1 MKPEIFEFEIVVS
14 ASAIDD
20 MNHVNN
26 LQYLEWCLDAAS
38 RHWQRNTSEE
48 IRKAFVWY
56 VIKHEISYHA
66 AAFEGETLLIRTW
79 VNYSE
84 GVKSERE
91 YAIRRKSDD
100 KLLVEAKTLWCLLNA
115 ETQRPAKITDEI
127 RNLFVKA
134 EDNEDN

>member
-1 MKPEIFEFEIVVS
+1 MSPETFEFEIVVS
-14 ASAIDD
+14 TSAIDD

-38 RHWQRNTSEE
+38 KHWERNTSESLRE
-48 IRKAFVWY
+48 RYVWY
-56 VIKHEISYHA
+56 VLKHEISYHS
-66 AAFEGETLLIRTW
+66 AAFEGETLVVKTW

-91 YAIRRKSDD
+91 YNIRRKSDD

-115 ETQRPAKITDEI
+115 ETQRPTKITEEI

-134 EDNEDN
+134 EDNEND